1 LVRLAPISSGT
12 RTPRSGAWPRLAR
25 TRRGPRLSRPEGRSP
40 PKSASSATTMRPSTS
55 LLCCTGFGHPKTY
68 RGGSNYF
75 LNSVRDDT
83 EMTSRHP
90 ITQPTDGRPRRSQ
103 APVWALGPQWA
114 AQGLRQ
120 PGWVLLPLRAF
131 LGFTFCYAGLQK
143 LANPDFFNAGSP
155 GSVQHQMSMLAATS
169 PIGPL
174 VDLSLR
180 SGPLVG
186 ILIAVGELAIGVGTL
201 LGLRARWAAA
211 AGAVLALTFFLTV
224 SWNTTPYYYGA
235 DIVFLFAWT
244 PFITM
249 GAGGGALHGRMA
261 GRTHRSKRG
270 PRLTAGPGPAAS
282 ACPDHWSGNGDARR
296 GHGSGRPA
304 GCGDPERGRCCPRE
318 LGEPG
323 GCAERPGQPT
333 ARQPSTQPVT
343 LSPCPVRHQDRVGQ
357 LASRGPCCRVHRPGK
372 RRSGLGLLPGQRR
385 VLGPQRRLHPR
396 RVHRGL

>member
-1 LVRLAPISSGT
+1 
-12 RTPRSGAWPRLAR
+12 
-25 TRRGPRLSRPEGRSP
+25 
-40 PKSASSATTMRPSTS
+40 MRPSTS

-244 PFITM
+244 PFLTM
-249 GAGGGALHGRMA
+249 GAGGVLSTDAWLAARTEANA
-261 GRTHRSKRG
+261 GRGLPLDRAQ
-270 PRLTAGPGPAAS
+270 PRRLVLITGLATVTLAAVTAAVGRLVAGTPNGGAAAPASSGNQGAVPNAPASPQPANPQPSQSPSAPAPSGTRIASVSSLPAGRAAAFTDPASGGPAWVFCRANGEYS
-282 ACPDHWSGNGDARR
+282 AHSAVCTH
-296 GHGSGRPA
+296 A
-304 GCGDPERGRCCPRE
+304 GCTVDFDPSARE
-318 LGEPG
+318 LVCPCHG
-323 GCAERPGQPT
+323 GTFNTATGAVLSGPPPAPLPAIPVHIVAGQIYV
-333 ARQPSTQPVT
+333 A
-343 LSPCPVRHQDRVGQ
+343 
-357 LASRGPCCRVHRPGK
+357 
-372 RRSGLGLLPGQRR
+372 
-385 VLGPQRRLHPR
+385 
-396 RVHRGL
+396 